1 MFKKVSFEE
10 LIDKINSLDYVN
22 LPEVTCFSF
31 KFRTIKNKEV
41 KEYWGMIDDDENVLI
56 TRADKLNEPELIME
70 PDCMELYDTIRK
82 VSLFLDCTDDMV
94 YEIDIP

>member
-10 LIDKINSLDYVN
+10 LIDKINSLDYVH
-22 LPEVTCFSF
+22 LPKVTCLSF
-31 KFRTIKNKEV
+31 KFRTIKNEEV
-41 KEYWGMIDDDENVLI
+41 KEYWGMIDDDENILI

-70 PDCMELYDTIRK
+70 PDCMELYNTIRK